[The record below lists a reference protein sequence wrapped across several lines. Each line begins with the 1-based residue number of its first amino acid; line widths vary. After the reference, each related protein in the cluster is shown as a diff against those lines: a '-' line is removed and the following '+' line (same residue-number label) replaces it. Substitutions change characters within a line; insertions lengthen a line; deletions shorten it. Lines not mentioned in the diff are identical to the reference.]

1 MPHTHPAS
9 PPALI
14 HCHARGVYH
23 LDIKPENVLLLDG
36 EAMLA
41 DFGSCVTSQFAA
53 PTSRSEYYAA
63 PEVLTPST
71 PQGTWGSGGV
81 EGTWGLHPTGYVRIR
96 QCGGS
101 GGAGSCVP

>member
-1 MPHTHPAS
+1 MLHCPHCCVCTTCPMSHTRPAC

-81 EGTWGLHPTGYVRIR
+81 VGYVVLE
-96 QCGGS
+96 
-101 GGAGSCVP
+101 AVYHDA